1 MAFAG
6 ALERQLLRLLLTR
19 RLLTHR
25 THPVQDDIM
34 KAAAKGVHD
43 VSKARVFK
51 FDDDLPGGGQFYCV
65 ETGKHFISADAL
77 AKHRK
82 SRFYKRR
89 LQELKEEQYTQGVA
103 DLASGKTKEVLPP
116 AHPELQKSRR
126 SAAEESSM
134 DQS

>member
-1 MAFAG
+1 
-6 ALERQLLRLLLTR
+6 
-19 RLLTHR
+19 
-25 THPVQDDIM
+25 M
-34 KAAAKGVHD
+34 KAAARGVSE

-103 DLASGKTKEVLPP
+103 DQAAGKSKEVLPP
-116 AHPELQKSRR
+116 AHPGLEKGRR
-126 SAAEESSM
+126 RGAAAEESSKM
-134 DQS
+134 EES